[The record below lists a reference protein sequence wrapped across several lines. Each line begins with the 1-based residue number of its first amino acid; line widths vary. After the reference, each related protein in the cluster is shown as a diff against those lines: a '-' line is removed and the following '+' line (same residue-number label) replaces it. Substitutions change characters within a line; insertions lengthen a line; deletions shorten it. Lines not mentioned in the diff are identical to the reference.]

1 MNVNDTAAD
10 IKSMK
15 IRGAGKIA
23 RAGAKALSD
32 FADSYEGRG
41 MQTFLSDLEKAKR
54 TLLDSRPTA
63 VSLWN
68 GVHFTLRGVAD
79 AKDVGEAA
87 ALIVSNAER
96 FIVSSENAVKVIGEI
111 GAKRVQ
117 DGDTILTICNSSA
130 AISVMKAAH
139 RQNKNIR
146 VYATETRPWRQGIL
160 TARELAAEG
169 IDTTLVVDSA
179 VRSVMK
185 KVDKVFVGA
194 DTVTSHGSLINKVGT
209 SHVAL
214 AAHEA
219 RVQFYVCAETYKFS
233 PMTLFGDMVTI
244 EERPSSEISAPGEL
258 PDTVKIYNPVFDS
271 TPAAYIDAIITEL
284 GMMSPGAVFGV
295 MTHQLGYSA
304 MQLQELR

>member
-1 MNVNDTAAD
+1 MNISDTVAD
-10 IKSMK
+10 IKCMK

-23 RAGAKALSD
+23 RAGAEALSD
-32 FADSYEGRG
+32 FADGYEGTG
-41 MQTFLSDLEKAKR
+41 MQTFLGDLDEAKKA
-54 TLLDSRPTA
+54 LLGSRPTA

-68 GVHFTLRGVAD
+68 GVHSTLRGVTD
-79 AKDVGEAA
+79 AKDVGEAT
-87 ALIVSNAER
+87 ALIKLNADK
-96 FIVSSENAVKVIGEI
+96 FITSSEIAVRVIGEI

-130 AISVMKAAH
+130 ALSVMKTAH
-139 RQNKNIR
+139 RQNKHIS

-160 TARELAAEG
+160 TARELDAEG
-169 IDTTLVVDSA
+169 IETTLVVDNA

-185 KVDKVFVGA
+185 KVNKVFVGA

-233 PMTLFGDMVTI
+233 PMSLYGDMVTI
-244 EERPSSEISAPGEL
+244 EERDPSEVAAPGEL
-258 PDTVKIYNPVFDS
+258 PETVRIYNPVFDS

-284 GMMSPGAVFGV
+284 GMMGPGAVFGV

-304 MQLQELR
+304 LQL

>member
-1 MNVNDTAAD
+1 MNIGDTVAD
-10 IKSMK
+10 IKCMK

-23 RAGAKALSD
+23 RAGAEALSD
-32 FADSYEGRG
+32 FADGYEGTG
-41 MQTFLSDLEKAKR
+41 MQTFLGDLDEAKKA
-54 TLLDSRPTA
+54 LLGSRPTA

-68 GVHFTLRGVAD
+68 GVHSTLRGVTD
-79 AKDVGEAA
+79 AKDVGEAT
-87 ALIVSNAER
+87 ALIKLNADK
-96 FIVSSENAVKVIGEI
+96 FITSSENAVRVIGEI

-130 AISVMKAAH
+130 ALSVMKTAH
-139 RQNKNIR
+139 RQNKHIS

-160 TARELAAEG
+160 TARELDAEG
-169 IDTTLVVDSA
+169 IETTLVVDNA

-185 KVDKVFVGA
+185 KVNKVFVGA

-233 PMTLFGDMVTI
+233 PMSLYGDMVTI
-244 EERPSSEISAPGEL
+244 EERDPSEVAAPGEL
-258 PDTVKIYNPVFDS
+258 PETVRIYNPVFDS

-284 GMMSPGAVFGV
+284 GMMGPGAVFGV

-304 MQLQELR
+304 LQL

>member
-1 MNVNDTAAD
+1 MNIGDTVAG
-10 IKSMK
+10 IKSME

-32 FADSYEGRG
+32 FADGYGGTG
-41 MQTFLSDLEKAKR
+41 MEAFLGDLDGARKA
-54 TLLDSRPTA
+54 LLGSRPTA

-68 GVHFTLRGVAD
+68 GVHSTLRGVTD
-79 AKDVGEAA
+79 AKDVGEAV
-87 ALIVSNAER
+87 ALIKSNADK
-96 FIVSSENAVKVIGEI
+96 FITSSENAVKVIGEI

-130 AISVMKAAH
+130 ALGVMKTAH
-139 RQNKNIR
+139 RQNKHIN
-146 VYATETRPWRQGIL
+146 VYAMETRPWRQGIL
-160 TARELAAEG
+160 TARELDAEG
-169 IDTTLVVDSA
+169 IETTVVVDSA

-185 KVDKVFVGA
+185 KVNKVFVGA

-233 PMTLFGDMVTI
+233 PMTLYGDMVTI
-244 EERPSSEISAPGEL
+244 EERDPSEVAAPGEL
-258 PDTVKIYNPVFDS
+258 PDSVKIYNPVFDS

-284 GMMSPGAVFGV
+284 GMMGPGAVFGV

-304 MQLQELR
+304 LQL

>member
-1 MNVNDTAAD
+1 MNISDTVAD
-10 IKSMK
+10 IKCMK

-23 RAGAKALSD
+23 RAGAEALSD
-32 FADSYEGRG
+32 FADGYEGTG
-41 MQTFLSDLEKAKR
+41 MQTFLGDLDEAKKA
-54 TLLDSRPTA
+54 LLGSRPTA

-68 GVHFTLRGVAD
+68 GVHSTLRGVTD
-79 AKDVGEAA
+79 AKDVGEAT
-87 ALIVSNAER
+87 ALIKLNADK
-96 FIVSSENAVKVIGEI
+96 FITSSENAVRVIGEI

-130 AISVMKAAH
+130 ALSVMKTAH
-139 RQNKNIR
+139 RQNKHIS

-160 TARELAAEG
+160 TARELDAEG
-169 IDTTLVVDSA
+169 IETTLVVDNA

-185 KVDKVFVGA
+185 KVNKVFVGA

-233 PMTLFGDMVTI
+233 PMSLYGDMVTI
-244 EERPSSEISAPGEL
+244 EERDPSEVAAPGEL
-258 PDTVKIYNPVFDS
+258 PETVRIYNPVFDS

-284 GMMSPGAVFGV
+284 GMMGPGAVFGV

-304 MQLQELR
+304 LQL